1 MIRFTRA
8 ALLCM
13 LASGVGGPAR
23 ADEPEAKAVI
33 DRAIKASGGEEKLS
47 GVKAYSVKGKGTVVV
62 ENTDID
68 FTFETTAQGIDKFRA
83 TYEGEVGGEKF
94 AGSTVVDGD
103 KAWKKEQQEIRKLDG
118 EKLANEKRG
127 AYLEIAPTLLVPLR
141 SKAFKLESAPEEKV
155 GEKAAAVVRV
165 TGPDG
170 KDFTLY
176 FDKETGLLAK
186 ISGQVADDDGQVD
199 LQETTVEDYKE
210 FAGIKVATRSY
221 VKRSGKRF
229 VDVEVAEFKALDE
242 VEPGTFAE
250 PK

>member
-13 LASGVGGPAR
+13 LAFGVSGPAR
-23 ADEPEAKAVI
+23 ADEQEAKAVI

-47 GVKAYSVKGKGTVVV
+47 GVKAYSVKGKGTVVIDG
-62 ENTDID
+62 TDID
-68 FTFETTAQGIDKFRA
+68 FTFETTTQGIDKFRS
-83 TYEGEVGGEKF
+83 TYEGEIGGVKF
-94 AGSTVVDGD
+94 AGATVVDGD
-103 KAWKKEQQEIRKLDG
+103 RAWKKEQEEVRKLDG

-127 AYLEIAPTLLVPLR
+127 AYLDIAPTLLVPL
-141 SKAFKLESAPEEKV
+141 KGTGFTLESAPEEKL
-155 GEKAAAVVRV
+155 GEKAAAVVRA

-176 FDKETGLLAK
+176 FDRDTGLLAK
-186 ISGQVADDDGQVD
+186 VSAQVADDEGQVD
-199 LQETTVEDYKE
+199 LQETTFEDYKD
-210 FAGIKVATRSY
+210 FAGIKVATRSHI
-221 VKRSGKRF
+221 KRSGKRF
-229 VDVEVAEFKALDE
+229 VDIEVAEFKALDE